1 MPPIVWIAIAAAA
14 IVFFLL
20 SKVFMPSLDKVVDQC
35 AKQKDT
41 GPILEAISKMDA
53 GVRPSAYN
61 RAIRRLWD
69 GYQRPLAAEVVVE
82 LAKNHGDANIAQY
95 WIKQVLTVEPQTAKD
110 KFSKEFLHN
119 HYQPEVAAQCGQA
132 G

>member
-14 IVFFLL
+14 IVLFLL
-20 SKVFMPSLDKVVDQC
+20 SKVFMPSLDKVVDQS

-41 GPILEAISKMDA
+41 GPILETIAKMNA
-53 GVRPSAYN
+53 GTRPSAYN

-69 GYQRPLAAEVVVE
+69 GYQRPLAAELVVE
-82 LAKNHGDANIAQY
+82 LAKNHGDVNIAQY

-110 KFSKEFLHN
+110 KFSKEFLQN
-119 HYQPEVAAQCGQA
+119 HYQPEVAAQCGQV

>member
-1 MPPIVWIAIAAAA
+1 MPPIVWIAIAAG
-14 IVFFLL
+14 IVVLFLL
-20 SKVFMPSLDKVVDQC
+20 SKVLMPSLDKVVDQS
-35 AKQKDT
+35 AKQET
-41 GPILEAISKMDA
+41 TQPILDAISKMNA
-53 GVRPSAYN
+53 GTRPSAYN

-82 LAKNHGDANIAQY
+82 LARNHGDANIAQY

-110 KFSKEFLHN
+110 KFSKEFLKN

>member
-14 IVFFLL
+14 IVLFLL
-20 SKVFMPSLDKVVDQC
+20 SKVFMPSLDKVVGQS
-35 AKQKDT
+35 AKQNDAR
-41 GPILEAISKMDA
+41 PILEAISKMNA
-53 GVRPSAYN
+53 GTRPSAYN

-69 GYQRPLAAEVVVE
+69 GYQRPLAAELVVE
-82 LAKNHGDANIAQY
+82 LAKNHGDAKIAQY

-110 KFSKEFLHN
+110 KFSKEFLQT
-119 HYQPEVAAQCGQA
+119 HYQPEVAAQCGQV